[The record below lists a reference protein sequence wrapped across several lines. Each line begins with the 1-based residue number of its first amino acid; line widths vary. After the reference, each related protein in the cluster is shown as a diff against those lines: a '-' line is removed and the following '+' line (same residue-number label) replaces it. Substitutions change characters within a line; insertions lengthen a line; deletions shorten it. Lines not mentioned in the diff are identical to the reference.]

1 MPSIKFPDGS
11 KKRFSNPI
19 KGDEL
24 AKKISSSLFKSAV
37 AIKIDGYLKDLNYE
51 INKNCDVEII
61 TKESELGIEII
72 RHDAAHVMAEAVKA
86 LFPEVQVTIGP
97 PIENGFYYDFSK
109 AKPFTPEDLI
119 KIEKKMNE
127 IIDKNERFEREVW
140 DRKKAIKYFTD
151 HGEIYKTQI
160 INDIPDNEELSIYR
174 QGNFLDL
181 CKGPHSPSI
190 GRVGK
195 FFKLI
200 KLAGAYWRGDSNNEM
215 LQRIYGTVWTT
226 KKDLDNYLTILEEAD
241 KRDHRKLGREMD
253 LFHFQE
259 ESPGSVFWHKKG
271 WYIFNELQSYLRKKQ
286 SDSGYE
292 EVNTPDMLDRS
303 LWEKS
308 GHWEKFKENM
318 FTVKT
323 EDKRIFALKPMNCP
337 GCIQIFNQGIKS
349 YKDLPIKISE
359 FGKVHRYEPSG
370 AVHGLMRIRS
380 FTQDDAHIF
389 CTEEQIT
396 EECISVTELILKI
409 YKDFGF
415 SDIKVNYAD
424 RPKKRVGND
433 QIWDKSE
440 KALLNAIKKA
450 NLEYKVNKGEGAFY
464 GPKIEFVLRDAINRD
479 WQCGTVQ
486 VDLNLP
492 ERLNANYIDEK
503 GNKQKPVLIHRAI
516 FGSLERFIG
525 ILIEHYEGKFPFWLS
540 PVQIVICPIT
550 DKFNDYGKGILDK
563 LHTLGFKVE
572 LDDRN
577 EKINYKIRE
586 HSYKKVPVLFIIG
599 EKEKKDKSVT
609 IRELTVKKQKVL
621 IIEKAIEYLKKKNLK
636 KKFFNR

>member
-11 KKRFSNPI
+11 KKMFPNPI

-24 AKKISSSLFKSAV
+24 AKKIGSSLFKSAI

-215 LQRIYGTVWTT
+215 LQRIYGTAWTT

-464 GPKIEFVLRDAINRD
+464 GPKIEFVLSDAINRE

-550 DKFNDYGKGILDK
+550 DKFNDYGKGILDE

-572 LDDRN
+572 LDNRN

-586 HSYKKVPVLFIIG
+586 HSYKKVPVLFIVG
-599 EKEKKDKSVT
+599 EKEKKNKSVT

-621 IIEKAIEYLKKKNLK
+621 IIEKAIEYLKKKI
-636 KKFFNR
+636 

>member
-11 KKRFSNPI
+11 KKMFPNPI

-215 LQRIYGTVWTT
+215 LQRIYGTAWTT

-424 RPKKRVGND
+424 RPEKRVGND

>member
-215 LQRIYGTVWTT
+215 LQRIYGTAWTT

-359 FGKVHRYEPSG
+359 FV
-370 AVHGLMRIRS
+370 
-380 FTQDDAHIF
+380 
-389 CTEEQIT
+389 
-396 EECISVTELILKI
+396 
-409 YKDFGF
+409 
-415 SDIKVNYAD
+415 
-424 RPKKRVGND
+424 
-433 QIWDKSE
+433 
-440 KALLNAIKKA
+440 
-450 NLEYKVNKGEGAFY
+450 
-464 GPKIEFVLRDAINRD
+464 
-479 WQCGTVQ
+479 
-486 VDLNLP
+486 
-492 ERLNANYIDEK
+492 
-503 GNKQKPVLIHRAI
+503 
-516 FGSLERFIG
+516 
-525 ILIEHYEGKFPFWLS
+525 
-540 PVQIVICPIT
+540 
-550 DKFNDYGKGILDK
+550 
-563 LHTLGFKVE
+563 
-572 LDDRN
+572 
-577 EKINYKIRE
+577 
-586 HSYKKVPVLFIIG
+586 
-599 EKEKKDKSVT
+599 
-609 IRELTVKKQKVL
+609 
-621 IIEKAIEYLKKKNLK
+621 
-636 KKFFNR
+636 

>member
-11 KKRFSNPI
+11 KKMFPNPI

-24 AKKISSSLFKSAV
+24 AKKIGSSLFKSAI

-72 RHDAAHVMAEAVKA
+72 RHDAAHVMAEAVKT

-215 LQRIYGTVWTT
+215 LQRIYGTAWTT

-464 GPKIEFVLRDAINRD
+464 GPKIEFVLSDAINRD

-550 DKFNDYGKGILDK
+550 DKFNDYGKGILDE

-572 LDDRN
+572 LDNRN

-599 EKEKKDKSVT
+599 EKEKKNKSVT

>member
-11 KKRFSNPI
+11 KKMFPNPI

-24 AKKISSSLFKSAV
+24 AKKIGSSLFKSAI

-215 LQRIYGTVWTT
+215 LQRIYGTAWTT

-572 LDDRN
+572 LDNRN

-586 HSYKKVPVLFIIG
+586 HSYKKVPVLFIVG
-599 EKEKKDKSVT
+599 EKEKKNKSVT

-621 IIEKAIEYLKKKNLK
+621 IIEKAIEYLKKKI
-636 KKFFNR
+636 

>member
-24 AKKISSSLFKSAV
+24 AKKIGSSLFKSAV

-215 LQRIYGTVWTT
+215 LQRIYGTAWTT

>member
-11 KKRFSNPI
+11 KKKFPNPI

-24 AKKISSSLFKSAV
+24 AKKIGSSLFKSAV

-61 TKESELGIEII
+61 TKESELGTEII

-215 LQRIYGTVWTT
+215 LQRIYGTAWTT

-259 ESPGSVFWHKKG
+259 ESPGAVFWHKKG

-337 GCIQIFNQGIKS
+337 GCIQIFYQGIKS

-370 AVHGLMRIRS
+370 AVHGLMRFRS

-572 LDDRN
+572 LDNRN

-586 HSYKKVPVLFIIG
+586 HSYKKVPVLFIVG
-599 EKEKKDKSVT
+599 EKEKKNKSVT

-621 IIEKAIEYLKKKNLK
+621 IIEKAIEYLKKKKFEK
-636 KKFFNR
+636 KIF

>member
-11 KKRFSNPI
+11 KKKFPNPI

-24 AKKISSSLFKSAV
+24 AKKIGSSLFKSAI

-215 LQRIYGTVWTT
+215 LQRIYGTAWTT

-586 HSYKKVPVLFIIG
+586 HSYKKVPVLFIVG
-599 EKEKKDKSVT
+599 EKEKKNKSVT